1 MTVDP
6 QLALLAAL
14 TTSIGWTMLYSG
26 LAKRMLEYKRPRRVC
41 PSCGRE
47 IVGAVCQEHLT

>member
-6 QLALLAAL
+6 QLALLIAL
-14 TTSIGWTMLYSG
+14 TMAIGWTMMVSG
-26 LAKRMLEYKRPRRVC
+26 LAKRMLEPKRPPRIC

-47 IVGAVCQEHLT
+47 IAGFVCKQH